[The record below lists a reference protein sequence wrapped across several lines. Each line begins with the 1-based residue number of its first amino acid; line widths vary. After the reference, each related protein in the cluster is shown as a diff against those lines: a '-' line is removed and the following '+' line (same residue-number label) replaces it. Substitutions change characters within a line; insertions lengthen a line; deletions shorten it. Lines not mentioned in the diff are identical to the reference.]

1 MPYYP
6 QPNQSFT
13 ITQVSDINI
22 AHQWKRTS
30 GDTLCCTNT
39 IPANQTICPNNETNA
54 KTTYYMN

>member
-6 QPNQSFT
+6 QPHQSFT

-30 GDTLCCTNT
+30 GDTHSVAQILFQQIKQSVQITK
-39 IPANQTICPNNETNA
+39 QTPKRRIT
-54 KTTYYMN
+54 

>member
-6 QPNQSFT
+6 QPHQPFT

-30 GDTLCCTNT
+30 DDTLCCTNT
-39 IPANQTICPNNETNA
+39 IPANQTQSVQITKQTPKRRIT
-54 KTTYYMN
+54 